1 MNAQRSRG
9 YKFLQINFVTFN
21 IMLRIQI
28 ITTSTLRESYKNI
41 SELGTL
47 SYGLIKCFSDGGE
60 ICALVSNCSGK
71 YLNSSHS
78 QLSL

>member
-1 MNAQRSRG
+1 MKAQRSRG
-9 YKFLQINFVTFN
+9 YKRLQINFVAFN

-28 ITTSTLRESYKNI
+28 ITTSTVRESYKNI

-47 SYGLIKCFSDGGE
+47 SYSLIKCFRDGGE
-60 ICALVSNCSGK
+60 TRALVSNCSGK